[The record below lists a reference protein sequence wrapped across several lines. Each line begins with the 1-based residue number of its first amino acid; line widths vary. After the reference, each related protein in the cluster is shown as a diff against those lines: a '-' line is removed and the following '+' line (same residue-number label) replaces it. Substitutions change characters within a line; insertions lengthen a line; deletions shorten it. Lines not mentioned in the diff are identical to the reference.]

1 MQKVRYFC
9 AVQPVVVTKFFAG
22 EFYVTPVGNV
32 PLEERE
38 LPDNLADIQY
48 EYKPDDSTRRAQR
61 YARKTGTT

>member
-1 MQKVRYFC
+1 MQKVRYLG
-9 AVQPVVVTKFFAG
+9 AVQPVVVMKPFAG

-32 PLEERE
+32 PLEERQ
-38 LPDNLADIQY
+38 LSDNLVDIQY